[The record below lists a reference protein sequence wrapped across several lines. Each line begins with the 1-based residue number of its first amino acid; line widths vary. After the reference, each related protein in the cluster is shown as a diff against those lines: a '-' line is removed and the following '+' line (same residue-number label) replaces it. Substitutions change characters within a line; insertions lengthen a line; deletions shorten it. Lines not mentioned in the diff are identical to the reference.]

1 MSNPKAGEK
10 GEPDRLTHHFEA
22 ADVRSAV
29 QWVEKLKVGSILA
42 LPPWGSQIC
51 QPFDLSHPL
60 DLPHRETLSHVHVC
74 LVGNHHDAA
83 GRKSEARRPRRT
95 GTAHNCFFFWL
106 HLHSS
111 RSPGHH
117 DRRGWKKRSASV
129 AKRMRSWPVA
139 APRPSLGS
147 EP

>member
-1 MSNPKAGEK
+1 MRQAEK
-10 GEPDRLTHHFEA
+10 VRLDA
-22 ADVRSAV
+22 
-29 QWVEKLKVGSILA
+29 LA
-42 LPPWGSQIC
+42 EQA
-51 QPFDLSHPL
+51 QP
-60 DLPHRETLSHVHVC
+60 T
-74 LVGNHHDAA
+74 
-83 GRKSEARRPRRT
+83 
-95 GTAHNCFFFWL
+95 TAFFFWL

-129 AKRMRSWPVA
+129 AKRMRSWPGA